1 MDKAKKRIV
10 DVLVANVRCKDC
22 PIGGECADSVD
33 YSSECDEMFSHF
45 LFNEPYDCG
54 DEEEETE
61 SFADYVCRRF
71 VEDFIGETPWYQEK
85 ENTTKTDEKQNGEIM
100 VAVGEMEIKGHP
112 KDVATLM
119 RLMNDENKR

>member
-1 MDKAKKRIV
+1 MDKKKKEIV

-54 DEEEETE
+54 DEEEEME
-61 SFADYVCRRF
+61 SPSEYFCKRF
-71 VEDFIGETPWYQEK
+71 VDYIIGETPWYKEK
-85 ENTTKTDEKQNGEIM
+85 DDRKEMDEKQDGEIM
-100 VAVGEMEIKGHP
+100 VKICEMEIKGYP
-112 KDVATLM
+112 KDVATLIK
-119 RLMNDENKR
+119 LMNDIGR